1 MLSLA
6 WPGED
11 NKPWGARRFTVEY
24 YIIRNYERINKSAT
38 VRAKD
43 WNAAAKMVDTGGYYP
58 YVTSITEHRY

>member
-1 MLSLA
+1 MLSL
-6 WPGED
+6 
-11 NKPWGARRFTVEY
+11 ARRFTVEY
-24 YIIRNYERINKSAT
+24 YIIRNYERINKSVT